1 MVAPMDVMVVRL
13 YCKSPGSH
21 ALRKSSAA
29 ELATLE
35 ADGWQEKHRTNR
47 SDHIAVRMERPR
59 RAQPSLLGAQGGHG
73 GHGGGGRP
81 RR

>member
-1 MVAPMDVMVVRL
+1 MVMPMDVMVVRL
-13 YCKSPGSH
+13 YCKSPGTH

-35 ADGWQEKHRTNR
+35 AAGWQEKHRTSN
-47 SDHIAVRMERPR
+47 SDHIDVRMERPR
-59 RAQPSLLGAQGGHG
+59 RTQPSMPSSPGGQ
-73 GHGGGGRP
+73 GGGRP

>member
-1 MVAPMDVMVVRL
+1 MVKPMDIMVVRL
-13 YCKSPGSH
+13 YCKSAGSQ

-35 ADGWQEKHRTNR
+35 AAGWQEKRRT
-47 SDHIAVRMERPR
+47 SSFDHIDVRMERPR
-59 RAQPSLLGAQGGHG
+59 PSQPSLPVSLGGQGGN
-73 GHGGGGRP
+73 GRP